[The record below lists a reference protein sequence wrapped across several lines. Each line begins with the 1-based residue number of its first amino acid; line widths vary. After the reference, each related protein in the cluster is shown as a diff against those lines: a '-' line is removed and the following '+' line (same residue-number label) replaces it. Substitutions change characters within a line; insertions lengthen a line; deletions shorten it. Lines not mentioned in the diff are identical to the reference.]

1 MSIKPIQKNS
11 ARIGKEVSRSKRDN
25 LTILFNIQGGKC
37 CYCNGDCLLKPD
49 PKDLIGKRHP
59 LYMAT
64 LEHIYPKN
72 ENNPYREMLENQRM
86 ACKHCNLMI
95 DEMPSKNKFRFFHK
109 INRPMYILDSLN
121 AKKREYYGKEQI
133 F

>member
-1 MSIKPIQKNS
+1 MHSQKNNS

-37 CYCNGDCLLKPD
+37 CYCNDDCLLKPD
-49 PKDLIGKRHP
+49 PRDLIGKRHP

-72 ENNPYREMLENQRM
+72 ENNAYREMLENQRM

-95 DEMPSKNKFRFFHK
+95 DDMASKNKFRFFHK
-109 INRPMYILDSLN
+109 IKRPDYITDSLN
-121 AKKREYYGKEQI
+121 IKKVNNNL
-133 F
+133 

>member
-1 MSIKPIQKNS
+1 MGIVNN
-11 ARIGKEVSRSKRDN
+11 ARFGKESSKRKRDN

-37 CYCNGDCLLKPD
+37 CYCNDDCLLKPD

-64 LEHIYPKN
+64 LEHIYPKS

-95 DEMPSKNKFRFFHK
+95 DDIASKNKFKFFNKIKRPKYITEQFNVHK
-109 INRPMYILDSLN
+109 IENY
-121 AKKREYYGKEQI
+121 
-133 F
+133 

>member
-1 MSIKPIQKNS
+1 MQTKINNS
-11 ARIGKEVSRSKRDN
+11 ARKGKDVSKIKRSN

-37 CYCNGDCLLKPD
+37 CYCNSDCLLSPD

-59 LYMAT
+59 LYIAT

-72 ENNPYREMLENQRM
+72 ENNTKRELLENQRM

-95 DEMPSKNKFRFFHK
+95 DDMPSKNKFRFFNK
-109 INRPMYILDSLN
+109 IKRPEYITQSLN
-121 AKKREYYGKEQI
+121 DKKIEIYGKE
-133 F
+133 

>member
-1 MSIKPIQKNS
+1 MGIVNN
-11 ARIGKEVSRSKRDN
+11 ARFGKESSKRKRDN

-37 CYCNGDCLLKPD
+37 CYCNDDCLLKPD

-64 LEHIYPKN
+64 LEHIYPKS

-95 DEMPSKNKFRFFHK
+95 DDMASKNKFRFFNK
-109 INRPMYILDSLN
+109 IKRPRYIT
-121 AKKREYYGKEQI
+121 EQFNI
-133 F
+133 NKIESY